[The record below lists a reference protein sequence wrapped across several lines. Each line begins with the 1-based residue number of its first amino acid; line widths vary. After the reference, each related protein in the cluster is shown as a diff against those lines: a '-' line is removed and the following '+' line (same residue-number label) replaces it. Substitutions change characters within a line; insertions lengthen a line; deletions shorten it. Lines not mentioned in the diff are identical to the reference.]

1 MTEADAGE
9 GRITTETRGALMLI
23 AIDRPAKLN
32 GFTPAML
39 RGLAEAY
46 SKYEN
51 NGAARCAVL
60 HAIGDHFTAGLD
72 LPKVAPLI
80 AKGESL
86 FPDGAIDPFGLR
98 APKRTKPLVVAVQGW
113 CLTLGIELM
122 LAADIVVA
130 ASDTR
135 FAQIEVKRGLMPTG
149 GATLR
154 MVERAGWGN
163 AMKYLLTGDEFDA
176 AEALRLG
183 FVQEVVETGA
193 QLDRALEY
201 AATIAAQAPMAV
213 RDSLL
218 SARTAV
224 EHGPDAAVA
233 DFRETQL
240 KLVNSEDAKEGLA
253 AFKERRV
260 GNFTGR

>member
-1 MTEADAGE
+1 MTDAGDSQ
-9 GRITTETRGALMLI
+9 GRITTETRGPLMLI

-32 GFTPAML
+32 GFTPPML

-46 SKYEN
+46 GEYEN
-51 NGAARCAVL
+51 DDAARCAVL
-60 HAIGDHFTAGLD
+60 HAVGDHFTAGLD
-72 LPKVAPLI
+72 LAKVAPLI

-98 APKRTKPLVVAVQGW
+98 APKLTKPLVVAVQGW

-130 ASDTR
+130 AGDTR

-154 MVERAGWGN
+154 MVARAGWGN

-183 FVQEVVETGA
+183 FVQDVVAPGA

-201 AATIAAQAPMAV
+201 ATTIASQAPMAV
-213 RDSLL
+213 QDSLR

-233 DFRETQL
+233 GFRETQL
-240 KLVNSEDAKEGLA
+240 KLVRSEDAREGLA
-253 AFKERRV
+253 AFKERRA